1 MPQKKQRY
9 ADHDGALRRLFG
21 LLGLGGTASHSWFAF
36 FCPVWTCC
44 PSGSGMLCFGGT
56 VILKLT
62 LHHKTDSTDRAAA
75 DCADF
80 ASACRF
86 DSFRRFYVSFMPNF
100 PVMLIVLDH

>member
-1 MPQKKQRY
+1 MCRQKISWPLF
-9 ADHDGALRRLFG
+9 DGFGCLRRSLRVCQSLSSSSF
-21 LLGLGGTASHSWFAF
+21 LYS
-36 FCPVWTCC
+36 
-44 PSGSGMLCFGGT
+44 T

-62 LHHKTDSTDRAAA
+62 LRHKTDSTDCAAA

-86 DSFRRFYVSFMPNF
+86 RSFRRFYVGFFPNF